1 MPMTHT
7 DGADEVVLR
16 AEGIYKQYPGT
27 LALNNV
33 DFKIYK
39 GKVNVLVG
47 ENGAGKSTLMK
58 IIAGVEYPSAGK
70 IFLADKEIHI
80 TSPTQ
85 AAEHGIGII
94 YQEMNLFPNLN
105 VSENIFITREKTDRA
120 YKIDRSYQDDYS
132 RGLMEKLH
140 QTIDPQALVSSLRIG
155 QQQIVEIAKALSQE
169 TEILI
174 MDEPTS
180 ALSTAEVEILFS
192 IIDELKSHGV
202 SIIYISHRLE
212 ELLQIGDYITILRDG
227 KKVAEDNI
235 QSISLEWIVRQ
246 MVGGDEKEIFYDED
260 HPIGDV
266 LMECRQITLPHESGA
281 YAVKDVSFT
290 LRQGEILGI
299 YGLMGAGRSE
309 LLETLMGVHPE
320 AYGEVF
326 IGGRKVKS
334 STIGGRIRDGFAL
347 IPEDRQREGLVKTMS
362 VLHNMTLASLFRL
375 ARKGIHL
382 TRNTEES
389 EVNRLIREM
398 SLKTAGTEVLVSSL
412 SGGNQQK
419 VVIGKSLLT
428 QPKILLMD
436 EPTRGIDVAAKGEV
450 FSIMNK
456 LVQKGLSIIF
466 VTSELMELRAISDRI
481 LVMSKGQLTGSFLKK
496 DASEEVLVK
505 ASAVGHLT
513 TNKRT

>member
-1 MPMTHT
+1 MPVIRT
-7 DGADEVVLR
+7 GEVILS

-58 IIAGVEYPSAGK
+58 ILAGVEDPSAGK
-70 IFLADKEIHI
+70 IYLNGREIQI
-80 TSPTQ
+80 TSPTE

-105 VSENIFITREKTDRA
+105 VSENIFITREKTDKTGR
-120 YKIDRSYQDDYS
+120 IDSSYQDNYT

-140 QTIDPQALVSSLRIG
+140 QNIDPQALVSSLRIG

-180 ALSTAEVEILFS
+180 ALSTAEVEILFN
-192 IIDELKSHGV
+192 IIDELKTHGV
-202 SIIYISHRLE
+202 AIIYISHRLE
-212 ELLQIGDYITILRDG
+212 ELLQIGDHITILRDG
-227 KKVAEDNI
+227 KKVAEKEI
-235 QSISLEWIVRQ
+235 ESINLEWIVRQ
-246 MVGGDEKEIFYDED
+246 MVGGDEKEVFYDEN
-260 HPIGDV
+260 HTIGDV
-266 LMECRQITLPHESGA
+266 VLECRHIFLPHESGSF
-281 YAVKDVSFT
+281 AVNDVSFT

-320 AYGEVF
+320 ASGEIF
-326 IGGRKVKS
+326 INGKKIR
-334 STIGGRIRDGFAL
+334 STRIGERIRDGFAL

-362 VLHNMTLASLFRL
+362 VLENMTLASLFRL
-375 ARKGIHL
+375 AKNGVHL
-382 TRNTEES
+382 KRSTEES
-389 EVNRLIREM
+389 EVQRLIREM

-456 LVQKGLSIIF
+456 LVQKGFSIIF

-481 LVMSKGQLTGSFLKK
+481 LVMSKGCITGSFLKHE
-496 DASEEVLVK
+496 ASEEALVK

-513 TNKRT
+513 TNQRTK